1 MADHNR
7 FPNTLLFQNIHHTS
21 CCDGGRIVRWL
32 QGLGSFPKSQY
43 IRHDTSISQSLKIGY
58 LMSPDLGCIR
68 KAMYENDR
76 GFGGGNGGVV
86 VIVMATTRSVLFV
99 VRGFDRHIV

>member
-1 MADHNR
+1 
-7 FPNTLLFQNIHHTS
+7 
-21 CCDGGRIVRWL
+21 
-32 QGLGSFPKSQY
+32 
-43 IRHDTSISQSLKIGY
+43 
-58 LMSPDLGCIR
+58 MSPDLGCIR